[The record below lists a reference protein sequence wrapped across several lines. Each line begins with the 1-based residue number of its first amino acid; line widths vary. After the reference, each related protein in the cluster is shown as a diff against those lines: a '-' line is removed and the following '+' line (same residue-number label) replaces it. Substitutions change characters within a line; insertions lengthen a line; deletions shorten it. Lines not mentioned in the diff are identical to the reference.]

1 MNGYRMKKQLSL
13 MTIVMLLL
21 QLPAAAAERYAV
33 SARLANI
40 RSGPGTK
47 YEKLWQVWKYYPV
60 RVLNKKGS
68 WYYFKDF
75 EGDEGWIHKSLL
87 LKMNTVISIKKNC
100 NIRSGPSTKHNV
112 QFTVTD
118 GISFKVLNRKGSWI
132 QVEHA
137 DGDQGWIH
145 KSLVW

>member
-1 MNGYRMKKQLSL
+1 MIFMF
-13 MTIVMLLL
+13 LL
-21 QLPAAAAERYAV
+21 QLPAAAAERFAV

-47 YEKLWQVWKYYPV
+47 FEKLWQVWKYYPV
-60 RVLNKKGS
+60 KVLNKKGS

-87 LKMNTVISIKKNC
+87 SKKMNTVISIKKKC
-100 NIRSGPSTKHNV
+100 NIRSGPGTKHKV
-112 QFTVTD
+112 EFTVTA
-118 GISFKVLNRKGSWI
+118 GISFKALNHKGNWV

>member
-1 MNGYRMKKQLSL
+1 MM
-13 MTIVMLLL
+13 MVLLWL
-21 QLPAAAAERYAV
+21 QVPAVAAERYAV

-60 RVLNKKGS
+60 NVLNKKGA

-87 LKMNTVISIKKNC
+87 SKIDTVISIKEKC
-100 NIRSGPSTKHNV
+100 NIRSGPGLQYKV
-112 QFTVTD
+112 QFTVTN
-118 GISFKVLNRKGSWI
+118 GISFKVLNRKGNWI